1 MRDLAPGCVHGVRV
15 HATQSFAMV
24 RVMAPQPTCHPKPLN
39 LQAIA
44 EEVAALDKQLAER
57 STTLRE
63 LKRTLLQV
71 GSAWLLLVGGVCKIC
86 WS

>member
-1 MRDLAPGCVHGVRV
+1 MYDPILCNGEGY
-15 HATQSFAMV
+15 ATAAHMPPRYPFN
-24 RVMAPQPTCHPKPLN
+24 P
-39 LQAIA
+39 QAIA

-71 GSAWLLLVGGVCKIC
+71 GSAYAWLVRGG
-86 WS
+86 